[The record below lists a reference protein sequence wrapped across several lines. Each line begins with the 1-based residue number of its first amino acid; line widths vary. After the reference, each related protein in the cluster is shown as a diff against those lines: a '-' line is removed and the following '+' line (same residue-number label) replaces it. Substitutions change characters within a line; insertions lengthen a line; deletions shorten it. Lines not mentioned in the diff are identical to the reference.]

1 MAEAQGAPRSAPSPP
16 SPQSPVSALPPGEH
30 RGTRAIQRLV
40 EFAPSTGGL
49 ALWVRHRDLNTD
61 EDDRGDPGDDRDE
74 HTPVWTDGQTL
85 HYRPAFS
92 ALPLQEQAGWVAH
105 QVLHI
110 ALRHPQRFLQ
120 MQQRLGD
127 VDLRLFNTCAD
138 AIVNSALSHLGWLS
152 MPKDAVRLPPLLA
165 ATLALEQDTET
176 ALAQWDVERLYRTM
190 DDRRPPVRAAKNSRQ
205 DGPRAARTRA
215 FGGRGQQDLRPQPG
229 AKSAPEVEAEQAR
242 DWRERLQRA
251 HAGDGAHS
259 LLRGLLAD
267 LPRTHTPWEQVLRTQ
282 VARALAQQPA
292 VSWSRPSR
300 SYLANQGRIRSGCPG
315 LPGQPRR
322 GPAGAPVRRM
332 PWEPGR
338 SSTRPV
344 PRLVLVVDVSGS
356 IDDALMQRFAREIEA
371 LSRRL
376 AASLVLV
383 IGGDHVQQVLTHRP
397 GRTTLAEMLKLLR
410 FDGGGTDF
418 TPLLT
423 EAAEHRPDLVVVLTD
438 LDGPARMRPACPVL
452 WAVPEA
458 HAAAVAPFGRKL
470 VLA

>member
-1 MAEAQGAPRSAPSPP
+1 MNP
-16 SPQSPVSALPPGEH
+16 LPGDH

-49 ALWVRHRDLNTD
+49 ALWVRHHDLAAD
-61 EDDRGDPGDDRDE
+61 EDDTASE
-74 HTPVWTDGQTL
+74 HDTPVWTDGQTL

-92 ALPLQEQAGWVAH
+92 QLPLAEQAGWVAH

-110 ALRHPQRFLQ
+110 ALRHPQRCLQ
-120 MQQRLGD
+120 LQQRLGD

-152 MPKDAVRLPPLLA
+152 LPEDAVRLPPLLA
-165 ATLALEQDTET
+165 ATLAVEQDHET

-190 DDRRPPVRAAKNSRQ
+190 DDRSPPERSARDSRR

-215 FGGRGQQDLRPQPG
+215 FGGRGQQDLRPHTG
-229 AKSAPEVEAEQAR
+229 AQQAPEVESEAAR
-242 DWRERLQRA
+242 DWSERLQRA

-259 LLRGLLAD
+259 LLRSLLAD

-282 VARALAQQPA
+282 VARALAQEPD

-300 SYLANQGRIRSGCPG
+300 SYLANQGRIRGGCPG
-315 LPGQPRR
+315 TPGQPRR
-322 GPAGAPVRRM
+322 GSADSPARRM

-338 SSTRPV
+338 SATRPV

-356 IDDALMQRFAREIEA
+356 IDDALMRRFAREIEA

-383 IGGDHVQQVLTHRP
+383 IGDDHVQQVLVHRP
-397 GRTTLAEMLKLLR
+397 GRSSVADLLKLLR
-410 FDGGGTDF
+410 FDGGNTDF
-418 TPLLT
+418 TPLLA
-423 EAAEHRPDLVVVLTD
+423 EAGTHRPDLIVVLTD
-438 LDGPARMRPACPVL
+438 LDGPARLRPACPVL

-458 HAAAVAPFGRKL
+458 HAAAPAPFGRKL

>member
-1 MAEAQGAPRSAPSPP
+1 MAEARGALQAPMAPRAAGPAT
-16 SPQSPVSALPPGEH
+16 VRLAPGEH

-49 ALWVRHRDLNTD
+49 ALWVRHHDLAA
-61 EDDRGDPGDDRDE
+61 EDDPASDERD
-74 HTPVWTDGQTL
+74 TPVWTDGQTL

-92 ALPLQEQAGWVAH
+92 ELPLSEQAGWVAH

-120 MQQRLGD
+120 LQQRLGD
-127 VDLRLFNTCAD
+127 VDLRLFNICAD

-152 MPKDAVRLPPLLA
+152 LPEDAVRLPPLLA

-176 ALAQWDVERLYRTM
+176 ALASWDIEALYRAM
-190 DDRRPPVRAAKNSRQ
+190 DDRAAPSPSR
-205 DGPRAARTRA
+205 DSRREGPRAARTRA

-229 AKSAPEVEAEQAR
+229 AQSAPEIEAEQAR
-242 DWRERLQRA
+242 DWSERLQRA

-267 LPRTHTPWEQVLRTQ
+267 MPRSRTPWEQVLRTQ
-282 VARALAQQPA
+282 VARALAQQPD

-315 LPGQPRR
+315 LPAQPRR
-322 GPAGAPVRRM
+322 GAAAGPVRRM

-338 SSTRPV
+338 SATRPV

-356 IDDALMQRFAREIEA
+356 IDGELMQRFAREIEA
-371 LSRRL
+371 LARRL

-383 IGGDHVQQVLTHRP
+383 IGDDHVQEVLSHRP
-397 GRTTLAEMLKLLR
+397 GRKSVAELLKLLR
-410 FDGGGTDF
+410 FEGGGTDF
-418 TPLLT
+418 TPLLA
-423 EAAEHRPDLVVVLTD
+423 EAAEHRPDMIIVLTD
-438 LDGPARMRPACPVL
+438 LDGPARLRPSCPVL

-470 VLA
+470 VLG

>member
-1 MAEAQGAPRSAPSPP
+1 MPNNAGVTAWVADPRASAGPAAAWTPAP
-16 SPQSPVSALPPGEH
+16 GDH

-49 ALWVRHRDLNTD
+49 ALWVHHRDLD
-61 EDDRGDPGDDRDE
+61 AAADQDAEGGGGAEQD
-74 HTPVWTDGQTL
+74 TPVWTDGQTL
-85 HYRPAFS
+85 HYRPGFS
-92 ALPLQEQAGWVAH
+92 ALPLAEQAGWVAH

-110 ALRHPQRFLQ
+110 ALRHPQRYLQ
-120 MQQRLGD
+120 LQQRLGD

-152 MPKDAVRLPPLLA
+152 LPEDAVRLPALLA

-190 DDRRPPVRAAKNSRQ
+190 DDRQPPARTAPNSRR

-267 LPRTHTPWEQVLRTQ
+267 LPRTHTPWEQILRTQ

-315 LPGQPRR
+315 VPGQPRH
-322 GPAGAPVRRM
+322 GAAVRRM
-332 PWEPGR
+332 PWEPGQ

-383 IGGDHVQQVLTHRP
+383 IGDDHVQQVLHYRP
-397 GRTTLAEMLKLLR
+397 GRTPLADLLKLLR

-418 TPLLT
+418 TPLLA
-423 EAAEHRPDLVVVLTD
+423 EAVEHRPDLVVVLTD
-438 LDGPARMRPACPVL
+438 LDGPARLRPACPVL
-452 WAVPEA
+452 WAVPET